1 MPHAQVV
8 ANFMFNQ
15 FAITILERLIGR
27 KPAVL
32 LGELSGTTERTWRTR
47 LKHGW
52 EPTEDERKDLSER
65 INAALIK
72 QLIAIGEWS
81 IDEAGTILAERPST
95 KAGVFLPTA
104 DLIYFFSPCHAEYCQ
119 EAMALAAHFDR
130 DCDELSDAVRS
141 NNIHQM
147 REVLVAMVE
156 WLQSFCPEEIDIDD
170 VQVLRAQ
177 LDISSTAETLLEA
190 AKPLHEALLLH
201 VLSCWDVEFCAGY
214 FDSTMQAYP
223 LFQLVMPRFA
233 PDIDIEPGTGRLLR
247 GGRQPKKR
255 VLETATSR
263 LIDFLFVLVA
273 WRRYRR
279 LPRGVPRVKDFAA
292 WSGENETRLVS
303 WRDETT
309 RFTVSQLKHLW
320 TTVLAPD
327 SQGIYPAIP
336 TPIFVC
342 AHLWSPLLVRE
353 DGRVTTLIDCTAN
366 YGVWWERNRDRLVA
380 KGLQFGEQAWPTYLT
395 AQRIN
400 GDLFPSC
407 DSAQSPGRSSFPRD
421 CQ

>member
-1 MPHAQVV
+1 
-8 ANFMFNQ
+8 MFNQ
-15 FAITILERLIGR
+15 FSITILERLMGR
-27 KPAVL
+27 KPAVV

-52 EPTEDERKDLSER
+52 EPTEDERKDFDER
-65 INAALIK
+65 TNVALTK
-72 QLIAIGEWS
+72 RLIDIGEWS
-81 IDEAGTILAERPST
+81 PDEALAILAERPST

-104 DLIYFFSPCHAEYCQ
+104 DLIYSFSPGHGKYCQ
-119 EAMALAAHFDR
+119 EAMALAARFDR
-130 DCDELSDAVRS
+130 DCDELSEAVRS
-141 NNIHQM
+141 KNVDRM
-147 REVLVAMVE
+147 REVLVAMLE
-156 WLQSFCPEEIDIDD
+156 WLRSFCSEEIDTDD

-177 LDISSTAETLLEA
+177 LDISSNVETLLEA
-190 AKPLHEALLLH
+190 AKPLNEALLFH

-214 FDSTMQAYP
+214 FESTMRAYP

-233 PDIDIEPGTGRLLR
+233 PGIDIEPGTGRLLR
-247 GGRQPKKR
+247 DGRQPRRR

-273 WRRYRR
+273 WRRYQR
-279 LPRGVPRVKDFAA
+279 LPEDLPRVKDFAA
-292 WSGENETRLVS
+292 WSGENEARLVS

-309 RFTVSQLKHLW
+309 RFTARQLEHLW

-327 SQGIYPAIP
+327 NQGIYPAIP
-336 TPIFVC
+336 SPIFVC
-342 AHLWSPLLVRE
+342 AHLWSPFLVRE
-353 DGRVTTLIDCTAN
+353 DGRATALFDCTAN

-395 AQRIN
+395 AQRVN
-400 GDLFPSC
+400 GESFASFC
-407 DSAQSPGRSSFPRD
+407 STQSSGRLSSPRD